1 MPLANG
7 LPYLAIPGPSV
18 MPERVLR
25 AMHRS
30 SPNIY
35 APEQSD
41 QAAAL
46 AKDLRDLAGT
56 PDHVAIYIGNGH
68 AAWEAANSNIFSR
81 GDRALLVSCGHF
93 GQSWAGHARAMGIQ
107 VDVLDCGKSVAADPA
122 LLEAALRADKS
133 HQIKAVLTTHVDT
146 ASGVKNDI
154 AALRAAI
161 DAAGHPALF
170 AVDCIASMGCD
181 EYRMKDWGVD
191 VTVAAS
197 QKGLMTPPGLAFV
210 WFSVK
215 AEEVS
220 HGSDL
225 ATPYWNWHMRAK
237 PQEFWQ
243 YWHGTPPTHHMA
255 GLGEALQMI
264 LRDEGLGA
272 VWARHEAL
280 AQAVWTAFDAWGQG
294 NPEIGLNVADPAARA
309 HSVTAAR
316 IGGRDA
322 TRLRKWVEANAGLTL
337 GIGLGMQSK
346 TDPFAD
352 AALRV
357 GHMGHVNAHMTLGAL
372 SVMDMGLKALG
383 IAHGAGAIEAAN
395 LHLAR
400 LVGPTN
406 L

>member
-35 APEQSD
+35 DPEQGEL
-41 QAAAL
+41 AAAL
-46 AKDLRDLAGT
+46 AKDLRELAGT

-68 AAWEAANSNIFSR
+68 AAWEAANANMFSR
-81 GDRALLVSCGHF
+81 GDKALLVSCGHF
-93 GQSWAGHARAMGIQ
+93 GQSWAGHARAMGIE
-107 VDVLDCGKSVAADPA
+107 VEVLDCGRSAAADPER
-122 LLEAALRADKS
+122 LEEVLRADKS
-133 HQIKAVLTTHVDT
+133 HHIKAVLTTHVDT

-154 AALRAAI
+154 PALRAAI

-181 EYRMKDWGVD
+181 EYRMKEWGVD

-197 QKGLMTPPGLAFV
+197 QKGLMTPPGMAFV
-210 WFSVK
+210 WFSDK
-215 AEEVS
+215 AAALK
-220 HGSDL
+220 SDL
-225 ATPYWNWHMRAK
+225 STPYWDWQMRAK
-237 PQEFWQ
+237 PKDFWH

-255 GLGEALQMI
+255 GLAEALQMI
-264 LRDEGLGA
+264 LRDEGLSK
-272 VWARHEAL
+272 VWARHDAL

-294 NPEIGLNVADPAARA
+294 NADIRLNVADPAARA
-309 HSVTAAR
+309 RSVTAGR
-316 IGGRDA
+316 IGAKDA

-337 GIGLGMQSK
+337 GIGLGMQSEA
-346 TDPFAD
+346 DPNAD
-352 AALRV
+352 GALRV
-357 GHMGHVNAHMTLGAL
+357 GHMGHVNAHQTLGAL
-372 SVMDMGLKALG
+372 AVMDMGLKALD
-383 IAHGAGAIEAAN
+383 IPHGAGAIDAVTR
-395 LHLAR
+395 HLAR
-400 LVGPTN
+400 LVGPAG